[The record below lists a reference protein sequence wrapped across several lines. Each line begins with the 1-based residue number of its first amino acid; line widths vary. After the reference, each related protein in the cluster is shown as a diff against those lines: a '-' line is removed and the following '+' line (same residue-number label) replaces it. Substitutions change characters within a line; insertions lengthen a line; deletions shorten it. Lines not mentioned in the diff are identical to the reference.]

1 MSIDMNSLAAVVTAI
16 AGAAAGHYNGK
27 RVGTTTAVTVASQTV
42 DMLTLQVNLLNEK
55 NEEKERAIEQL
66 THRVDTLQE
75 LVTQRAAV
83 EEVRSV
89 VDKIATK
96 VGA

>member
-1 MSIDMNSLAAVVTAI
+1 MAVDIESIVTVVGVV
-16 AGAAAGHYNGK
+16 AGAIGGHMNGK
-27 RVGTTTAVTVASQTV
+27 RVGTAQSVTVAKETV
-42 DMLTLQVNLLNEK
+42 DMLALQVELLSKK
-55 NEEKERAIEQL
+55 NEEKEDAILQL

-83 EEVRSV
+83 EEVKSV
-89 VDKIATK
+89 VDKIAEK